1 MSPSSKKYIQQYTK
15 YDSKGSF
22 VTQSMDDR
30 GYATK
35 YSYDPTKGTLGS
47 VETPNGGVTKYTY
60 NADNDRLEKVTSH
73 DSASGSAT
81 TTVRYAYSSR
91 GDLSGI
97 TTPSTAYTFTYDA
110 FGNPLKTTAG
120 GRTLVTNTYQDN
132 NGNLAS
138 AQYGN
143 GLTVNYGYD
152 SMDRLSSKSYGSVK
166 KGEWVY
172 NAAGQLGRHWDFTNG
187 RGYIYSYDALGR
199 PTRMD
204 CTDGNW
210 LQYGY
215 NTVDQSTFLRYHFD
229 GVTRTT
235 SYTYTSPDNL
245 PASTSFFGIGK
256 VTNAYDSL
264 TRPSSV
270 TYKTDD
276 DHNDVK
282 AAYGYIDWST
292 DANRTTSTVR
302 GIDYTFNTGLLSVS
316 DLYYTYVKSG
326 NITAER
332 VWTTDDTKPLREK
345 YTYDQK
351 NQLTRHDSKTQNAS
365 FVYTYGQAGNIL
377 SVKRYAYTTGTLGEV
392 LETKTY
398 TYGDSSWA
406 DLLTQY
412 NGKAITYDG
421 IGNMT
426 SYNGSTYTWMGR
438 ELRKITNGSN
448 TYSYKYNADGIRTS
462 KTVNDTTTEFFLN
475 GTQVLAQ
482 KTGDSVM
489 RFIYDSTGKRVGFAN
504 GTMLFYYLYNLQGD
518 VIAIVRAATGQI
530 VAKYSYDAWGNCT
543 VTNAT
548 GYAVGDKNPF
558 RYRGYYYDT
567 ETGLYYLN
575 SRYYSP
581 EFGRFISADG
591 QLNSSILGYNLFA
604 YCENNPICFK
614 DPTGRSL
621 VIAAATSAL
630 GEILF
635 DLCASVLAAKMV
647 NDIISDIYSWFRSC
661 KNNKSAEANDKSD
674 GSDGVVTSKNPPTE
688 NDGYHPPKGGA
699 KRGKTKSG
707 ENGWVDDKGNVW
719 VPAPSGSSKAHGGG
733 HWDVNRKDGK
743 GYVNIYPGGKMR
755 PGKGLPP
762 MLQIT
767 IFDDDQQG
775 RIPQAS
781 ER

>member
-1 MSPSSKKYIQQYTK
+1 
-15 YDSKGSF
+15 
-22 VTQSMDDR
+22 
-30 GYATK
+30 
-35 YSYDPTKGTLGS
+35 
-47 VETPNGGVTKYTY
+47 
-60 NADNDRLEKVTSH
+60 
-73 DSASGSAT
+73 
-81 TTVRYAYSSR
+81 
-91 GDLSGI
+91 
-97 TTPSTAYTFTYDA
+97 
-110 FGNPLKTTAG
+110 
-120 GRTLVTNTYQDN
+120 
-132 NGNLAS
+132 
-138 AQYGN
+138 
-143 GLTVNYGYD
+143 
-152 SMDRLSSKSYGSVK
+152 
-166 KGEWVY
+166 
-172 NAAGQLGRHWDFTNG
+172 
-187 RGYIYSYDALGR
+187 
-199 PTRMD
+199 MD

-316 DLYYTYVKSG
+316 DLYYTYDKSG

-351 NQLTRHDSKTQNAS
+351 NQLTRHDSKTQNAT
-365 FVYTYGQAGNIL
+365 FVYTYGKAGNIL

-426 SYNGSTYTWMGR
+426 SYNGASYTWMGR

-462 KTVNDTTTEFFLN
+462 KTVNGTTTEFFLN
-475 GTQVLAQ
+475 GSQILAQ

-489 RFIYDSTGKRVGFAN
+489 RFFYDSTGKRVGFAN

-518 VIAIVRAATGQI
+518 VIAIVRAATGQV
-530 VAKYSYDAWGNCT
+530 VAKYSYDAWGKCT
-543 VTNAT
+543 VTNAA

-575 SRYYSP
+575 SRYYNP

-591 QLNSSILGYNLFA
+591 QLSGGNIAGANLYAYCYCNPINLLDYNGTMAEAALIFTEGMAALTAALGVTIVWAIGIGTLVIGAAELYSYIVQPANDSSVSDKTLSDVRPHIPDRSKVYQVAYVNEKGSLIRIMPYYNYFEALAMLGCLGACNNLRIAKEYDPSSYCKAHKEVNDLGYSTWGIYTHYQIHA
-604 YCENNPICFK
+604 K
-614 DPTGRSL
+614 
-621 VIAAATSAL
+621 AL
-630 GEILF
+630 AVSIGVTTPPEVHG
-635 DLCASVLAAKMV
+635 SGK
-647 NDIISDIYSWFRSC
+647 YGHY
-661 KNNKSAEANDKSD
+661 NDKAHSL
-674 GSDGVVTSKNPPTE
+674 
-688 NDGYHPPKGGA
+688 HIWFGGIL
-699 KRGKTKSG
+699 
-707 ENGWVDDKGNVW
+707 N
-719 VPAPSGSSKAHGGG
+719 
-733 HWDVNRKDGK
+733 
-743 GYVNIYPGGKMR
+743 
-755 PGKGLPP
+755 
-762 MLQIT
+762 
-767 IFDDDQQG
+767 F
-775 RIPQAS
+775 
-781 ER
+781 

>member
-1 MSPSSKKYIQQYTK
+1 
-15 YDSKGSF
+15 
-22 VTQSMDDR
+22 
-30 GYATK
+30 
-35 YSYDPTKGTLGS
+35 
-47 VETPNGGVTKYTY
+47 
-60 NADNDRLEKVTSH
+60 
-73 DSASGSAT
+73 
-81 TTVRYAYSSR
+81 
-91 GDLSGI
+91 
-97 TTPSTAYTFTYDA
+97 
-110 FGNPLKTTAG
+110 
-120 GRTLVTNTYQDN
+120 
-132 NGNLAS
+132 
-138 AQYGN
+138 
-143 GLTVNYGYD
+143 
-152 SMDRLSSKSYGSVK
+152 
-166 KGEWVY
+166 
-172 NAAGQLGRHWDFTNG
+172 
-187 RGYIYSYDALGR
+187 
-199 PTRMD
+199 MD

-264 TRPSSV
+264 TRLSSL

-282 AAYGYIDWST
+282 AAYSYIDWST

-316 DLYYTYVKSG
+316 DLYYTYDKSG

-351 NQLTRHDSKTQNAS
+351 NQLTRHDSKTQNAT

-392 LETKTY
+392 LENKTY

-421 IGNMT
+421 IGNMLT
-426 SYNGSTYTWMGR
+426 YNGASYTWMGR

-462 KTVNDTTTEFFLN
+462 KTVNGTTTEFFLN
-475 GTQVLAQ
+475 GSQILAQ

-489 RFIYDSTGKRVGFAN
+489 RFFYDSTGKRVGFAN
-504 GTMLFYYLYNLQGD
+504 GTMLFYYLYNVQGD
-518 VIAIVRAATGQI
+518 VIAIVRAATGQV

-548 GYAVGDKNPF
+548 GYAVGNKNPF

-575 SRYYSP
+575 SRYYNP
-581 EFGRFISADG
+581 EFGRFISADA
-591 QLNSSILGYNLFA
+591 QLNSGILGYNQFA

-621 VIAAATSAL
+621 VIAAAASAL

-674 GSDGVVTSKNPPTE
+674 GSDGVVTSKDPPAE

-767 IFDDDQQG
+767 IFDDDQQKQ
-775 RIPQAS
+775 IPQTS